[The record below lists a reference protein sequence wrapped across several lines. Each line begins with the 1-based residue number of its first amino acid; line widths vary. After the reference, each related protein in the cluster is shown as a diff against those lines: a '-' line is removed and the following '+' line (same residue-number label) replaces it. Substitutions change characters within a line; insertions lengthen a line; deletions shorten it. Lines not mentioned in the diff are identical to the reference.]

1 MVEQRNSPNS
11 KWLLALQRV
20 IVLPWGKGSCR
31 RGSWT
36 RQRSTARWTWWR
48 LKLVHNHSAGS
59 GLDVQFCYC
68 RLKLEICSKSE
79 IDFGARQSMWN
90 ARLFWF
96 GFIIHLGRIC
106 MLYLFWKLFKEFR
119 HDYTWAVTPIHRV
132 SLTHTVTHTHI
143 HSCGSSARGSNHLS
157 LPPISL
163 PFPWPHTEFSKSL

>member
-90 ARLFWF
+90 VKVVLIWF
-96 GFIIHLGRIC
+96 YYTFRQNMHALSFLKAFQRI
-106 MLYLFWKLFKEFR
+106 L
-119 HDYTWAVTPIHRV
+119 TWLHMGSNSHTQ
-132 SLTHTVTHTHI
+132 SLSHTHSHTHTHT
-143 HSCGSSARGSNHLS
+143 L
-157 LPPISL
+157 L
-163 PFPWPHTEFSKSL
+163 W